1 MKNSIL
7 YIVGAVALLGGGAF
21 LFLKNKKTKDNLA
34 LAKLKALGDLNLQDQ
49 TTLADGVGSTVV
61 QTKDSVLGTP
71 IKPLVK
77 TLTNDDLLAIQ
88 KLRDVILADMNRKG
102 TYKKQSSR
110 NNVQADINKNIDKL
124 KEFGYALDTQNN
136 LIKIAI

>member
-34 LAKLKALGDLNLQDQ
+34 LAKLQELADLKAQDQ
-49 TTLADGVGSTVV
+49 TTLGDGVGSTVT
-61 QTKDSVLGTP
+61 QTIDPVLGTP
-71 IKPLVK
+71 IKPVVK
-77 TLTNDDLLAIQ
+77 TLSNEDMLAIQ
-88 KLRDVILADMNRKG
+88 KLRDVILADMHRKG

-110 NNVQADINKNIDKL
+110 NAVQADINKNIDKL